1 MADSNVV
8 PKSDV
13 KQLVVLTKLENSD
26 QWFRWKKNM
35 TLYFKSK
42 GLWSYLESDGLDNV
56 NASASVD
63 RRVASGKR
71 SGSAAPAPADE
82 TMDDR
87 QQFEVM
93 SDILRSL
100 GDAFAGLVLND
111 QTPRQ
116 MWIRLE
122 QHIEGNLC
130 YLLDQLSLEINR
142 TQYSSGHGGM
152 ERHVANFR
160 TLVARYRSLGGTL
173 DDHELTLRFLQSIP
187 TNANYQTVRTLLRTH
202 ARTNDGKYDLELAF
216 QYVQE
221 TAQDLNE
228 WYPKPDAADPSPAFA
243 TSVTT
248 PSSAPNSVRVC
259 YSCGRPGHIQKYC
272 RAARKKQESR
282 TSNPGKDGGGNTKSG
297 PVVGWMTRVVS
308 AKAAYFTGKKSN
320 CVCGNPTCTPWV
332 LDSAASRHMEI
343 CKRTCRSMFPSS
355 RILYKWKWPM
365 KR

>member
-1 MADSNVV
+1 MFFF
-8 PKSDV
+8 
-13 KQLVVLTKLENSD
+13 LLERLSVEMY
-26 QWFRWKKNM
+26 QIRYAKN
-35 TLYFKSK
+35 
-42 GLWSYLESDGLDNV
+42 
-56 NASASVD
+56 
-63 RRVASGKR
+63 R
-71 SGSAAPAPADE
+71 
-82 TMDDR
+82 
-87 QQFEVM
+87 
-93 SDILRSL
+93 
-100 GDAFAGLVLND
+100 
-111 QTPRQ
+111 
-116 MWIRLE
+116 
-122 QHIEGNLC
+122 
-130 YLLDQLSLEINR
+130 
-142 TQYSSGHGGM
+142 GM

-202 ARTNDGKYDLELAF
+202 ARTNEGKYDLELAF

-282 TSNPGKDGGGNTKSG
+282 TSTPGKDGGGNTKSG

-320 CVCGNPTCTPWV
+320 CVCGNPTCCTPWV
-332 LDSAASRHMEI
+332 LDSAASRHMENLQTSVSVDVPKLANPLQVEVANETLVDVARAGEDTSADEDDQTGEEPPAEHYTDEYHVGEFVELDGCESLVDKSHDI
-343 CKRTCRSMFPSS
+343 
-355 RILYKWKWPM
+355 Y
-365 KR
+365 